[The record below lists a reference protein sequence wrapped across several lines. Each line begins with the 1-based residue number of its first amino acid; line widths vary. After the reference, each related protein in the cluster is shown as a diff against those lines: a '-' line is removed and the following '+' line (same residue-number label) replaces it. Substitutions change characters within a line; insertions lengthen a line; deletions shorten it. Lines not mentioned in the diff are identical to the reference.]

1 MIYWQHFGYISNNW
15 HYLFELNGRLMSA
28 DSSELDGLRA
38 LDPLAITTIHNRYYP
53 EVYRFARFRVGDG
66 VLAEDISG
74 DVFVRLLEAV
84 HAGRGPEK
92 NLRGWLIS
100 TTANI
105 VNDYFRKI
113 YNHPNEEPP
122 EAIENIAQMHD
133 ERLDPVVISDA
144 NERTLVIRSAI
155 RELTDEQQKV
165 IGMRFGNGFT
175 LEETAELMGK
185 KTNAIKALQ
194 FRALAALRRMISKEG
209 L

>member
-53 EVYRFARFRVGDG
+53 EVYRFARFRVGDE

-74 DVFVRLLEAV
+74 DVFMRLLEAV

>member
-15 HYLFELNGRLMSA
+15 HYLFDLNGRLMSA

-38 LDPLAITTIHNRYYP
+38 LDPLAITNIHNRYYP
-53 EVYRFARFRVGDG
+53 EVYRFARFRIGDD

-74 DVFVRLLEAV
+74 DVFMRLLEAV
-84 HAGRGPEK
+84 HAGRGPET

-105 VNDYFRKI
+105 VNDHFRKI
-113 YNHPNEEPP
+113 YTHPNEESP
-122 EAIENIAQMHD
+122 ESIENIAQMHD
-133 ERLDPVVISDA
+133 ERMDPVVISDA

-175 LEETAELMGK
+175 LEETAEIMGK

-194 FRALAALRRMISKEG
+194 FRALEALRRMISKEG